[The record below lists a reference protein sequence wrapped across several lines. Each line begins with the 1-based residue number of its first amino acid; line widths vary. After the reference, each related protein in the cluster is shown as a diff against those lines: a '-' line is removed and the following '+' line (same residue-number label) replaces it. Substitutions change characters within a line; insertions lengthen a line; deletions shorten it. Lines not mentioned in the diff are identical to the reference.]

1 MTLQFRTSL
10 PAGEEDRLDRQRE
23 FAEMLKQLRDVVKE
37 GLKECE
43 RPGWE
48 VVVLEASE
56 RRQAKHERQEADDPR
71 EIRNGPMT
79 RGSGSQQRLRSIP
92 NICYWL
98 TGRTYP
104 IHGLR

>member
-1 MTLQFRTSL
+1 MSEFNVFARANVTLQFRTSL

-48 VVVLEASE
+48 VVVLEAS
-56 RRQAKHERQEADDPR
+56 
-71 EIRNGPMT
+71 
-79 RGSGSQQRLRSIP
+79 
-92 NICYWL
+92 Y
-98 TGRTYP
+98 
-104 IHGLR
+104 